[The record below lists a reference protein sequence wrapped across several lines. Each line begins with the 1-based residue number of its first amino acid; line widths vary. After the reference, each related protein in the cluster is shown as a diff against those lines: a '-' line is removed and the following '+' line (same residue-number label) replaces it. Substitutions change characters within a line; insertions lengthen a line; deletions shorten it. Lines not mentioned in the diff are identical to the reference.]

1 MRLLNVISPLALL
14 AVLPLACG
22 PTATTKPN
30 QAGPANSVELVTVTL
45 AGLNAAVAEQKGKV
59 VLIDVWFRG

>member
-1 MRLLNVISPLALL
+1 MHSVKVASLIAILAII
-14 AVLPLACG
+14 PLACG
-22 PTATTKPN
+22 PSSP
-30 QAGPANSVELVTVTL
+30 SVKSGSDKVDLLTVSY

>member
-1 MRLLNVISPLALL
+1 MHSVKVASLIALL
-14 AVLPLACG
+14 AIIPLACG
-22 PTATTKPN
+22 PSSPTGQSGNEK
-30 QAGPANSVELVTVTL
+30 VELLTITY